1 VSKRASRPRAARQT
15 GRPSLPVGVV
25 RRNRVVTMVT
35 DSEFQR
41 LQDCA
46 DENNTTVSSFV
57 HDILRQFL
65 ANKPKT

>member
-1 VSKRASRPRAARQT
+1 
-15 GRPSLPVGVV
+15 
-25 RRNRVVTMVT
+25 MVT

-46 DENNTTVSSFV
+46 DEGNTTVSSFV

-65 ANKPKT
+65 ANKPKNERVEP